1 MIHWWWWWWWSI
13 GKAYIF
19 FVLHLSLSLSLSTY
33 MQLLNCDCFRYCMD
47 VTAMCCGC
55 RGTSDYILLTYLI
68 QGRCVYYQPLLC
80 SLVTMV
86 EKAFLSL
93 SLSLTYL
100 SVKAARELGLPSF
113 GLSYLLS
120 SYCDV
125 QTNKVG
131 SPIIHTPSSSV

>member
-19 FVLHLSLSLSLSTY
+19 FVLHLSLSLSLSLSTY

-93 SLSLTYL
+93 SFSLSLTCL
-100 SVKAARELGLPSF
+100 SRPHVNLDCLRLAFLISCLVIVMYKPTR
-113 GLSYLLS
+113 
-120 SYCDV
+120 
-125 QTNKVG
+125 
-131 SPIIHTPSSSV
+131 